1 MDLVSGLVEL
11 GILNLI
17 GLAGIVMIG
26 LPHGAYDGAVA
37 IHLGIIKRFSSFV
50 KFMIIYVALAALVVT
65 IWMIAPITSLIIFL
79 TISMLHFGAGDI
91 KNGQGVLGFS
101 EALAHGGLAIVGI
114 SQFHRSEVDEI
125 FSYLINNDT
134 TYVWLAI
141 DILTVATIFAII
153 TCVLQ
158 ALNNSKWSVTVLE
171 LLLLGIIYAVA
182 PPLLGFAIY
191 FCCVHSARHFRKI
204 YASIKQSVSTTSIR
218 NQAIL
223 FTSISWIAAG
233 IAFWM
238 FADFANPGPTIM
250 RITFIGLAALTV
262 PHMLLIDGISKSKT
276 MLAKLSPDY

>member
-50 KFMIIYVALAALVVT
+50 KFMIIYVALAALVVA
-65 IWMIAPITSLIIFL
+65 IWLIAPIISLIIFL

-158 ALNNSKWSVTVLE
+158 ALNNSKWSFTVVE

-276 MLAKLSPDY
+276 MLAKLSP

>member
-65 IWMIAPITSLIIFL
+65 IWMIAPIISLIIFL

-125 FSYLINNDT
+125 FSYLINSDT

-141 DILTVATIFAII
+141 DVLTVATIFAII

-171 LLLLGIIYAVA
+171 LLLLGIVYAVA

-276 MLAKLSPDY
+276 MLAKLSP

>member
-1 MDLVSGLVEL
+1 MDLVSGLLEL

-65 IWMIAPITSLIIFL
+65 IWMIAPIISLIIFL

>member
-37 IHLGIIKRFSSFV
+37 IHLGIIKRFSCFV

-65 IWMIAPITSLIIFL
+65 IWMIAPIISLIIFL

-158 ALNNSKWSVTVLE
+158 ALNNSKWSFTVVE

>member
-65 IWMIAPITSLIIFL
+65 IWMIAPIISLIIFL

-158 ALNNSKWSVTVLE
+158 ALNNSKWSFTVVE

-204 YASIKQSVSTTSIR
+204 YSSIKQSVSTTSIR

>member
-65 IWMIAPITSLIIFL
+65 IWMIAPIISLIIFL

-158 ALNNSKWSVTVLE
+158 ALNNSKWSVTLVE

-276 MLAKLSPDY
+276 MLAKLSP

>member
-1 MDLVSGLVEL
+1 MDLVSGIVEL

-65 IWMIAPITSLIIFL
+65 IWMIAPIISLIIFL

-158 ALNNSKWSVTVLE
+158 ALNNSKWSFTVVE

-204 YASIKQSVSTTSIR
+204 YASIKQSVSITSIR

>member
-65 IWMIAPITSLIIFL
+65 IWMIAPIISLIIFL

-158 ALNNSKWSVTVLE
+158 ALNNSKWSFTVVE

>member
-65 IWMIAPITSLIIFL
+65 IWMIAPIISLIIFL

-158 ALNNSKWSVTVLE
+158 ALNNSKWSFTVVE

-276 MLAKLSPDY
+276 MLAKLNP

>member
-65 IWMIAPITSLIIFL
+65 IWMIAPIISLIIFL

-171 LLLLGIIYAVA
+171 LLLLGIVYAVA

-276 MLAKLSPDY
+276 MLAKLSP

>member
-50 KFMIIYVALAALVVT
+50 KFMIIYVALAALVVA
-65 IWMIAPITSLIIFL
+65 IWMIAPIISLIIFL

-158 ALNNSKWSVTVLE
+158 ALNNSKWSVTVVE

-276 MLAKLSPDY
+276 MLAKLSP

>member
-50 KFMIIYVALAALVVT
+50 KFMIIYVALAALVVA
-65 IWMIAPITSLIIFL
+65 IWMIAPIISLIIFL

-158 ALNNSKWSVTVLE
+158 ALNNSKWSFTVVE
-171 LLLLGIIYAVA
+171 LLLLGIIYAVS

>member
-65 IWMIAPITSLIIFL
+65 IWMIAPIISLIIFL

-125 FSYLINNDT
+125 FSYLINSDT

-141 DILTVATIFAII
+141 DILTVATVFAII

-171 LLLLGIIYAVA
+171 LLLLGIVYAVA

-276 MLAKLSPDY
+276 MLAKLSP

>member
-65 IWMIAPITSLIIFL
+65 IWMIAPIISLIIFL

-91 KNGQGVLGFS
+91 KNGKGVLGFS

-141 DILTVATIFAII
+141 DILTIATIFAII

-158 ALNNSKWSVTVLE
+158 ALNNSKWSFTVVE

-262 PHMLLIDGISKSKT
+262 PHMLLIDGISKSKK
-276 MLAKLSPDY
+276 MLAKLSP

>member
-65 IWMIAPITSLIIFL
+65 IWMIAPIISLIIFL

-158 ALNNSKWSVTVLE
+158 ALNNSKWSVTVVE

-204 YASIKQSVSTTSIR
+204 YSSIKQSVSTTSIR

-276 MLAKLSPDY
+276 MLAKLSP

>member
-65 IWMIAPITSLIIFL
+65 IWMIAPIISLIIFL

-158 ALNNSKWSVTVLE
+158 ALNNSKWSVTVVE

-276 MLAKLSPDY
+276 MLAKLSP

>member
-50 KFMIIYVALAALVVT
+50 KFMIIYVALAALVVA
-65 IWMIAPITSLIIFL
+65 IWMIAPIISLIIFL

-125 FSYLINNDT
+125 FSYLINSDT

-171 LLLLGIIYAVA
+171 LLLLGIVYAVA

-204 YASIKQSVSTTSIR
+204 YASIKQSVSATSIR

-276 MLAKLSPDY
+276 MLAKLSP